1 MTIELLISILVFGCT
16 VLVVLGVIAYAGER
30 KGRRELIEKI
40 KYAGVADKQ
49 RETDDGQ
56 GAKSAW
62 EFKRHLVKV
71 ANTLGERVKPKKQEE
86 ISHLEKKFLQAGIRG
101 RNAVVLFFGAKAL
114 CAIALL
120 VIFALSKVLLIRP
133 MAPLYVMF
141 LGVVLA
147 LIGFYL
153 PDLWLRIRTA
163 SRKDQITR
171 AFPDALD
178 LLVVCVE
185 AGMGLDAAIS
195 RVAEELSLSNKVLSD
210 ELRLLNLEM
219 RAGKARRDAMQSLAV
234 RTGLEDVS
242 NLVTL
247 LIQTDKFGTSIA
259 QALRVH
265 SDSMRTARY
274 QRAEEMATKLPVKL
288 LFPLIFFI
296 FPSLFVVIMG
306 PALIR
311 AWRIWSGH

>member
-1 MTIELLISILVFGCT
+1 M
-16 VLVVLGVIAYAGER
+16 
-30 KGRRELIEKI
+30 
-40 KYAGVADKQ
+40 
-49 RETDDGQ
+49 
-56 GAKSAW
+56 
-62 EFKRHLVKV
+62 
-71 ANTLGERVKPKKQEE
+71 
-86 ISHLEKKFLQAGIRG
+86 FLQAGVRS
-101 RNAVVLFFGAKAL
+101 RNALVLFFGAKAL
-114 CAIALL
+114 CAIALV
-120 VIFALSKVLLIRP
+120 VIFIFTKLFLMRP
-133 MAPLYVMF
+133 MAPLFIMF
-141 LGVVLA
+141 FSVALA
-147 LIGFYL
+147 LVGFYI
-153 PDLWLRIRTA
+153 PDIWLRIRTA
-163 SRKDQITR
+163 NRKDQITR

-195 RVAEELSLSNKVLSD
+195 RVAEEMSISCKVLSD

-219 RAGKARRDAMQSLAV
+219 RAGKARRDALQDLAL
-234 RTGLEDVS
+234 RTWLDDVS

-265 SDSMRTARY
+265 SDSMRTKRY
-274 QRAEEMATKLPVKL
+274 QRAEEMAMKLPVKL